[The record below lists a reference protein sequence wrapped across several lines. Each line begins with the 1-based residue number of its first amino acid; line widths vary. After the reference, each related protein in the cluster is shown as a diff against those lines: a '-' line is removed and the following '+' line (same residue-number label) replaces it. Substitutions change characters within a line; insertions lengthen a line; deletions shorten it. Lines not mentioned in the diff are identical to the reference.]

1 MVFQNTCTSPLGSIK
16 ISGKIL
22 KSTGRDQGRQRR
34 LEGYALV
41 YSLEGACN
49 YWDEV
54 VGGRQLGPGDLIVL
68 LPGVAHRYGAGPD
81 GHWNEF
87 FIVFDGPVFDVWR
100 ERGVLS
106 PARPIFH
113 LSPVAYWEKRL
124 AACVEEGVSHGRD
137 AAIKQVCRLQSLLG
151 EIIAFSGAESSAGPA
166 WIERAC
172 VILGSREAQ
181 SMDVGQ
187 IAQSLGVSFE
197 TFRKIFV
204 QKTGMSPGRYRSA
217 RLMDQACEL
226 LAQTQ
231 LSGKEIAARL
241 GFFDE
246 YHFSKRFKQV
256 TGFSPSA
263 FRQRMR
269 GA

>member
-1 MVFQNTCTSPLGSIK
+1 MQSM
-16 ISGKIL
+16 GK
-22 KSTGRDQGRQRR
+22 DQGRQRR

-41 YSLEGACN
+41 YSLEGKCN

-54 VGGRQLGPGDLIVL
+54 VGHRQLGPGDLILL
-68 LPGVAHRYGAGPD
+68 LPGVAHRYGGGPD

-100 ERGVLS
+100 DQGLIS
-106 PARPIFH
+106 PAHPLFH
-113 LSPVAYWEKRL
+113 LAPVPYWEKRL
-124 AACVEEGVSHGRD
+124 EGCLGPGDSNGREAAVR
-137 AAIKQVCRLQSLLG
+137 QVCRLQSLLG
-151 EIIAFSGAESSAGPA
+151 EIIGSSGRGSLAGPA

-172 VILGSREAQ
+172 AMLGS
-181 SMDVGQ
+181 VGAHTMALEQ

-197 TFRKIFV
+197 TFRKTFA

-217 RLMDQACEL
+217 RLMDQACE
-226 LAQTQ
+226 QMTQSQ
-231 LSGKEIAARL
+231 LSGKEIAAKL
-241 GFFDE
+241 GFIDE

-256 TGFSPSA
+256 TGFSPTA